1 MGISGIARSR
11 VRVRNAPETPSRA
24 RARKGY
30 QKFLSPVF
38 PAYLQ
43 D

>member
-24 RARKGY
+24 RKGY

-38 PAYLQ
+38 PADLQ